1 MELVSYIIFFVGN
14 RKVIFRWKC
23 IGLKLGSDFYYCLY
37 EWIYCMNECRVEL
50 LLVELVVGF
59 FILKFYLDL
68 FCCCNIVFIKN
79 VGIRNCKGNFVF

>member
-1 MELVSYIIFFVGN
+1 MIFIIV
-14 RKVIFRWKC
+14 
-23 IGLKLGSDFYYCLY
+23 
-37 EWIYCMNECRVEL
+37 CMNECRVEL

-79 VGIRNCKGNFVF
+79 VGVRNCKGNFVY